1 MDLLAHCAG
10 WVLTRA
16 LFCGAGFLTYDE
28 FRAVIGQ
35 DCLNFGFSEAESD
48 LLIKAVDT
56 GGKGAITYSDLSRRC
71 APTTEELSVP
81 LLLTAQLLAN
91 RLATADLGRDHDA
104 MRASS
109 DRELQVR
116 SPRPPLAVVKAAD
129 TVCWQSCRAHA
140 ARLADDAARV
150 SRTTREADAEE
161 AQEEVGGEAIGPLY
175 KQAFSTS
182 NASLGASAPGV
193 GWGGKSQV
201 GAAFNA
207 GARAG

>member
-1 MDLLAHCAG
+1 M
-10 WVLTRA
+10 
-16 LFCGAGFLTYDE
+16 
-28 FRAVIGQ
+28 
-35 DCLNFGFSEAESD
+35 S
-48 LLIKAVDT
+48 
-56 GGKGAITYSDLSRRC
+56 
-71 APTTEELSVP
+71 

-116 SPRPPLAVVKAAD
+116 SLRPPLAVVKAAD